1 MKINKLLSLLLI
13 TIISAFAT
21 SCLSDDDDGGNFI
34 SSGSDFATITGYSD
48 TRVYFNVVTATG
60 SNVQVYSE
68 IDGKFNKNDY
78 PEGSRCFITYN
89 IQSGQDIDLLVKVT
103 LVSLR
108 PVTIVGVN
116 EGTADQCKL
125 DYPNFNVSQMYL
137 TGGYINIL
145 ASVYKGENRTWNC
158 YIDTRNSTPEA
169 VQLYLVTS
177 AEKTESTGVT
187 TALSINVGS
196 LLTQYKEIHLHLND
210 QESHD
215 HVAKFSQS
223 TASN

>member
-1 MKINKLLSLLLI
+1 MKPNKLLSLLLI

-21 SCLSDDDDGGNFI
+21 SCLSDDDNGGEYVRT
-34 SSGSDFATITGYSD
+34 GSDFATITGYSD
-48 TRVYFNVVTATG
+48 TRVYFNVATATG
-60 SNVQVYSE
+60 SNVTVYSD

-78 PEGSRCFITYN
+78 PEGTRCFITYN
-89 IQSGQDIDLLVKVT
+89 IQSGQDTDLPVKVT

-108 PVTIVGVN
+108 AVTTVGLA
-116 EGTADQCKL
+116 EGTSDQCKL
-125 DYPNFNVSQMYL
+125 DYPNFAVSQMYL

-145 ASVYKGENRTWNC
+145 ASVHKAENRTWNC

-196 LLTQYKEIHLHLND
+196 LLSQYKEIHLHLND
-210 QESHD
+210 QESND
-215 HVAKFSQS
+215 HVAKFTQA
-223 TASN
+223 TN